1 MEAVVDGIQWVA
13 CANCGDQL
21 GVVGGG
27 SGYLAG
33 LREVGL
39 SEFLM
44 EIYSKV
50 VPNVAGIG

>member
-13 CANCGDQL
+13 CGNCEDQL

-33 LREVGL
+33 LREVGYVN
-39 SEFLM
+39 F
-44 EIYSKV
+44 
-50 VPNVAGIG
+50 